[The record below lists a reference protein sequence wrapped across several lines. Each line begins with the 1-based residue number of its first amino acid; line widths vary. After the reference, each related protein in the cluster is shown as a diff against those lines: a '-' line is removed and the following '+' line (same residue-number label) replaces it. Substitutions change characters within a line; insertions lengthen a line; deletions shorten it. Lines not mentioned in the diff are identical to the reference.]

1 MLACDEKKLHPSVIN
16 NNLGLHSGSLK
27 PIRHS
32 MAETKDIQ
40 DTLALWQQ
48 IVMRSLKEL
57 PYDLSQ
63 RQVAVLLTVYMT
75 PPPHTIRS
83 LSEQLGVSKPA
94 VCRAVDTLSAL
105 DLVRR
110 KKDEED
116 RRNVFLQRTVNGSV
130 FLRDF
135 AEIIVQVTKAAA
147 LA

>member
-1 MLACDEKKLHPSVIN
+1 MSE
-16 NNLGLHSGSLK
+16 NLNAQHALK
-27 PIRHS
+27 I
-32 MAETKDIQ
+32 
-40 DTLALWQQ
+40 WQQ
-48 IVMRSLKEL
+48 VISRSLREL

-63 RQVAVLLTVYMT
+63 RQIGVLLTVYMS

-83 LSEQLGVSKPA
+83 LSEELSVSKPA
-94 VCRAVDTLSAL
+94 ICRAVDTLSTL

-135 AEIIVQVTKAAA
+135 AEIIVQENATPSIDRLLKAI
-147 LA
+147 